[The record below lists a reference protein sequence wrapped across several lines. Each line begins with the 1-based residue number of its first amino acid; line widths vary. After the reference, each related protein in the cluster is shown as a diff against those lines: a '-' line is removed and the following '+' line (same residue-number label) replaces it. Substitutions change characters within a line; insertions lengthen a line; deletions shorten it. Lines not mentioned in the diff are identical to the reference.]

1 MESNQSLDGIKVIDC
16 SQILAGPFCSMLLA
30 DHGADVI
37 KIEKPNGGD
46 DVRTWGPPFIGKD
59 SSAFVQLNRNKRSI
73 SLDIKSQ
80 DGKIILNKLLVDA
93 DVLIENSR
101 VGTMQKLGFGYED
114 VKKINPKIIYCSI
127 SGFGTT

>member
-80 DGKIILNKLLVDA
+80 EGKIILNKLMD
-93 DVLIENSR
+93 
-101 VGTMQKLGFGYED
+101 TMPHLPYISKNMYTGHH
-114 VKKINPKIIYCSI
+114 NPKEESDSNHIPNNLPDI
-127 SGFGTT
+127 